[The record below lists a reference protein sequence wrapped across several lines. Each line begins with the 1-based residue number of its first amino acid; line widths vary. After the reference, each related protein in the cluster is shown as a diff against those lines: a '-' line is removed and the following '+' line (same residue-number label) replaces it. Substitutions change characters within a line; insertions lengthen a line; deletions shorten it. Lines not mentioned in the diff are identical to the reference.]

1 MKLMF
6 PQLNCNLKMI
16 HSFACWFTGSS
27 IAWMT
32 LHTGRSTAMT
42 LKTLVNSDRFACVHG
57 SYGLYRFLNFSFTW
71 ERALSLEAGVQ
82 VSPRVPLG
90 NSLNHMEPRWLNCML
105 YGWVRYG
112 VLSQIPAVANTS
124 KWSGPWLKK
133 IRSRGLFCFSLNSG
147 LRKTRM

>member
-6 PQLNCNLKMI
+6 PQLNCNLKMT

-32 LHTGRSTAMT
+32 LHTGRSTVTT
-42 LKTLVNSDRFACVHG
+42 LKTLANSDRFACVHG
-57 SYGLYRFLNFSFTW
+57 SYGLYRFLGFSFSW

-82 VSPRVPLG
+82 VSPRGPLG
-90 NSLNHMEPRWLNCML
+90 NSLNHMEPSWLNCML

-112 VLSQIPAVANTS
+112 VLSLIPAVVRHITQVS
-124 KWSGPWLKK
+124 EVDV
-133 IRSRGLFCFSLNSG
+133 G
-147 LRKTRM
+147 LRKSEAEVCFAFLWTQV